1 MQDIF
6 LNVTYE
12 LQYMKLLIV
21 PLFLKTEAIKA
32 FGLILLKF
40 WQDKLW
46 YKLIRYDINDDLSK
60 LKDSVLPF
68 FQRTVLHGQI
78 SKAKA
83 GVPQCLC

>member
-12 LQYMKLLIV
+12 IQYMKLLIV

-40 WQDKLW
+40 WQDKL
-46 YKLIRYDINDDLSK
+46 
-60 LKDSVLPF
+60 
-68 FQRTVLHGQI
+68 
-78 SKAKA
+78 
-83 GVPQCLC
+83 